1 VDRRPIAILVA
12 RIAALIGLAVSAV
25 LVVEY
30 ASPVPTLCGPGGGC
44 TAVRA
49 CWELRVPWLSLPWF
63 GLVAFGLALS
73 AALMVP
79 EDKAKK
85 VLAPIGA
92 LSILGGVAFIAFQA
106 VICRSL
112 CKFCLV
118 TDTSAIALGVALLLG
133 QKQYQPASS
142 TQRWLFGGGAVLA
155 ATIAVMVAPTPSAG
169 GGGAGSAGSGPQAQ
183 QVQVLPGPVARE
195 QRDGQVTIVEFADFE
210 CPFCRRQHGVLA
222 TVLER
227 YSGRVRLVRKQ
238 LPLTGIHPHAEDA
251 ARAALCAED
260 MGRGEP
266 MADKLFHAE
275 ESQLT
280 ADGTVAMARELALDE
295 RPFRECLASERT
307 RSHIAADRN
316 AARECGVQGLPTM
329 FIGHERFDGFVEEG
343 PLRESIERALRYD
356 GGVAQSAAD
365 GG

>member
-1 VDRRPIAILVA
+1 
-12 RIAALIGLAVSAV
+12 
-25 LVVEY
+25 
-30 ASPVPTLCGPGGGC
+30 
-44 TAVRA
+44 
-49 CWELRVPWLSLPWF
+49 
-63 GLVAFGLALS
+63 
-73 AALMVP
+73 
-79 EDKAKK
+79 
-85 VLAPIGA
+85 
-92 LSILGGVAFIAFQA
+92 
-106 VICRSL
+106 
-112 CKFCLV
+112 
-118 TDTSAIALGVALLLG
+118 
-133 QKQYQPASS
+133 
-142 TQRWLFGGGAVLA
+142 VLA
-155 ATIAVMVAPTPSAG
+155 ATIAVMVAPSPS
-169 GGGAGSAGSGPQAQ
+169 GGGAGAGSAANGPQAQ
-183 QVQVLPGPVARE
+183 QVAVLPGPVARE

-210 CPFCRRQHGVLA
+210 CPYCRRQHGVLA

-227 YSGRVRLVRKQ
+227 YRGRVRLVRKQ

-275 ESQLT
+275 ESSSSRWT
-280 ADGTVAMARELALDE
+280 GPSPWRASWGLDE
-295 RPFRECLASERT
+295 RPFRECLASDRT

-343 PLRESIERALRYD
+343 PLRESVERALRYD